1 MVGSKDS
8 KNSAWINKSEHIGPE
23 DTGDNIAA
31 KKVALYVDDGNF
43 NGNWVR
49 MTQPGGSGG
58 GGTQYTDGST
68 TVTHPIGT
76 IPVFDDSGTIVAVST
91 ANPLPVD
98 ATFSGTVTS
107 APTFKDDPTDALET
121 PKFGKTNSTTHK
133 QQVEADTG
141 LVQPTTPSDT
151 QPISAA
157 SLPLPTG
164 AATSAKQLPDNHNV
178 VVTSAPTT
186 AVTGPLTDT
195 QLRASAVPVSGTVTA
210 NAGTNLNTSALALET
225 GGNLAAIK
233 ADVDKIPS
241 QGQALAA
248 GSMPVVLPAAQI
260 TSLTPPSNTGYA
272 LDTSVNS
279 LLKPAST
286 LTKVSTVDTITN
298 VVHVDDN
305 SGSITV
311 DGAVTVN
318 AGTNLNTSAL
328 ALDAT
333 LTNKTQFTKITNGT
347 NTATVAASGEL
358 SVVPKDGNGVYL
370 TDGVG
375 VTVSLVKNLTGG
387 LTDRSG
393 SITTGGTAQTL
404 AATNNARN
412 YLLIQNNSSEDLWF
426 NFAVTAVASQPSI
439 QLPAGSTFTMENNF
453 ASGQSISIIGAT
465 TGQTFTAKEG

>member
-68 TVTHPIGT
+68 TVTHPVGT

-151 QPISAA
+151 QPVSAT

-164 AATSAKQLPDNHNV
+164 AATAANQSTSNTSLANIDTNTSKDGSAF
-178 VVTSAPTT
+178 TFYSEA
-186 AVTGPLTDT
+186 LTDS
-195 QLRASAVPVSGTVTA
+195 ASITPSSGKSIVIHKVLITNSANNSTFRNVTLSSTSLGTFLQGESVASSWIITLAQDEDLTITVSGT
-210 NAGTNLNTSALALET
+210 GTE
-225 GGNLAAIK
+225 
-233 ADVDKIPS
+233 
-241 QGQALAA
+241 
-248 GSMPVVLPAAQI
+248 
-260 TSLTPPSNTGYA
+260 Y
-272 LDTSVNS
+272 VN
-279 LLKPAST
+279 
-286 LTKVSTVDTITN
+286 
-298 VVHVDDN
+298 
-305 SGSITV
+305 
-311 DGAVTVN
+311 
-318 AGTNLNTSAL
+318 
-328 ALDAT
+328 
-333 LTNKTQFTKITNGT
+333 
-347 NTATVAASGEL
+347 
-358 SVVPKDGNGVYL
+358 
-370 TDGVG
+370 
-375 VTVSLVKNLTGG
+375 
-387 LTDRSG
+387 
-393 SITTGGTAQTL
+393 
-404 AATNNARN
+404 
-412 YLLIQNNSSEDLWF
+412 IQYKQ
-426 NFAVTAVASQPSI
+426 V
-439 QLPAGSTFTMENNF
+439 
-453 ASGQSISIIGAT
+453 
-465 TGQTFTAKEG
+465 